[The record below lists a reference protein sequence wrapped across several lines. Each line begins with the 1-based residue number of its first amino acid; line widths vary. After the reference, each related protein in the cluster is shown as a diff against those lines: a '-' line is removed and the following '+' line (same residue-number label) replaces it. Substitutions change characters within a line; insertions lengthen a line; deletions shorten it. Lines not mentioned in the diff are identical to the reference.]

1 MSGMP
6 KSKSNLHKAN
16 IRGASQEMNNI
27 NQFMAGPQSFN
38 QGPGIQTQ
46 KINFTDIMSPVT
58 KNTVPKK
65 KKAVGS

>member
-1 MSGMP
+1 MG
-6 KSKSNLHKAN
+6 
-16 IRGASQEMNNI
+16 
-27 NQFMAGPQSFN
+27 GPQSFN